1 MHNRNMKALVATNNF
16 PADFFDPVE
25 VELHPLGET
34 EVRVEV
40 DFAGVNYWDI
50 MQMRGDA
57 PLPASR
63 IPGVEGSGR
72 VQAVGARVT
81 NLIPGDRVAWSKVSG
96 SYAESVQAEQGWFIP
111 VPEGVSQEQAAAAIM
126 QGTTA
131 WYLAHQVVPIK
142 SGDVAVVLAAAGGVG
157 HLLIQLLIDL
167 ELAVVGVVGNASKA
181 PMASAAGAG
190 VVIVDSEDLVADV
203 LQHAPKGATVVFDA
217 NGGDKAI
224 RNLGMLGVQGTVIYY
239 GTAAGPLPKLDL
251 ADLSAGSLGVRRVR
265 GADYLGGVHQWRL
278 TASMVLSSVAAG
290 ALRSHVHSTL
300 PLNDAALQHDAM
312 KSRTSTG
319 KLLLRVSG
327 T

>member
-1 MHNRNMKALVATNNF
+1 MRAIII
-16 PADFFDPVE
+16 PANGGGKIFEAGE
-25 VELHPLGET
+25 VELDSLGET
-34 EVRVEV
+34 EVRVAV
-40 DFAGVNYWDI
+40 DFAGVNFWDI
-50 MQMRGDA
+50 MQIRGDA
-57 PLPASR
+57 PLPATR

-72 VQAVGARVT
+72 VQAVGASVT
-81 NLIPGDRVAWSKVSG
+81 NLRTGERVAWSKVPG
-96 SYAESVQAEQGWFIP
+96 SYAKEVQAPQQWFIP
-111 VPEGVSQEQAAAAIM
+111 VPDGVSQEQAAATIM

-131 WYLAHQVVPIK
+131 WYLANQVVPLK
-142 SGDVAVVLAAAGGVG
+142 SGDVAIVMAAAGGVG
-157 HLLIQLLIDL
+157 HLLCQLLIDL
-167 ELAVVGVVGNASKA
+167 ELAVIGVVGSTSKA

-203 LQHAPKGATVVFDA
+203 VQHAPKGATVVFDA
-217 NGGDKAI
+217 NGGDQAL

-265 GADYLGGVHQWRL
+265 GADYLGDVDQWRL
-278 TASMVLSSVAAG
+278 TASRVLSSVARG
-290 ALRSHVHSTL
+290 ALHSHVHSTL